1 MFTEVD
7 MLTDNE
13 DDKIGNILKQI
24 REIKTFTKRK
34 RELISEVINTGKKQ
48 KYLSFGGYTHRYFIG
63 RIGQSFI
70 YNVPKNKKGNLEK
83 FKGKTIRVICIG
95 SGIRFIREYMAGV
108 I

>member
-1 MFTEVD
+1 MFSLDETIPENFND
-7 MLTDNE
+7 E
-13 DDKIGNILKQI
+13 IGSLLKQI
-24 REIKTFTKRK
+24 IQIKTNTKIRQ
-34 RELISEVINTGKKQ
+34 ELVSNVVYIGKKQ
-48 KYLSFGGYTHRYFIG
+48 KYIFFVGYTHRYFIG

-95 SGIRFIREYMAGV
+95 SGIRVIRAYMAGV

>member
-13 DDKIGNILKQI
+13 DDEIGNILKQI

-83 FKGKTIRVICIG
+83 FKGKTIRVICVS
-95 SGIRFIREYMAGV
+95 SGIRFIRGYMAGV

>member
-1 MFTEVD
+1 MFS
-7 MLTDNE
+7 L
-13 DDKIGNILKQI
+13 DDTIPENFNDEIGSVLKQI
-24 REIKTFTKRK
+24 NQIKTNTKIRQ
-34 RELISEVINTGKKQ
+34 ELVSDVINIGKKQ
-48 KYLSFGGYTHRYFIG
+48 KYIFFVGYTHRYFIG

>member
-1 MFTEVD
+1 MFSLDETIPENFND
-7 MLTDNE
+7 E
-13 DDKIGNILKQI
+13 IGSLLKQI
-24 REIKTFTKRK
+24 IQIKTNTKIRQ
-34 RELISEVINTGKKQ
+34 ELVSNVVYIGKKQ
-48 KYLSFGGYTHRYFIG
+48 KYIFFVGYTHRYFIG

-95 SGIRFIREYMAGV
+95 SGERFVRHYMAGV